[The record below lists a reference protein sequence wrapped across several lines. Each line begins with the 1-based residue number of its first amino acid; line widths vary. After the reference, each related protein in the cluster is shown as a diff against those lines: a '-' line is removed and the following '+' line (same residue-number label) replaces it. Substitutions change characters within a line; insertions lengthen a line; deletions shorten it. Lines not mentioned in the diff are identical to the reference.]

1 MAWVWII
8 LALVYILSPY
18 DLIPDFIPLRGWI
31 DDFIVLL
38 LLIRYV
44 MRLRTSGSRTGRQ
57 WSNDSQ
63 NTDNRQQ
70 GQESV
75 GRGDANAKKNP
86 YEILGVSAK
95 ADLETIRSAYRRLAG
110 QYHPDKVA
118 HLGPEFQE
126 MAEKRFKEI
135 QEAYEKLTRSDH

>member
-44 MRLRTSGSRTGRQ
+44 SRLRTSGSRTGKPS
-57 WSNDSQ
+57 SNDSQ
-63 NTDNRQQ
+63 NKDNRQQ
-70 GQESV
+70 GPQESV
-75 GRGDANAKKNP
+75 GRDDAKKNP
-86 YEILGVSAK
+86 YEILGVSAQ
-95 ADLETIRSAYRRLAG
+95 ADPEAIRSAYRRLAG

-135 QEAYEKLTRSDH
+135 QEAYEKLTRSNH